1 MSRRLPGALLALAFG
16 AQSLA
21 AFAGAK
27 AQSCACTEALC
38 CRVAKKPAPA
48 ACHHVESGS
57 AGSLRCHHPAELFRL
72 PVTIAVLPAPVALRP
87 RWRTTILAPPA
98 AIHPHEGFSRLDSP
112 PPRPPRAG

>member
-87 RWRTTILAPPA
+87 RWRKLNLPT
-98 AIHPHEGFSRLDSP
+98 
-112 PPRPPRAG
+112 